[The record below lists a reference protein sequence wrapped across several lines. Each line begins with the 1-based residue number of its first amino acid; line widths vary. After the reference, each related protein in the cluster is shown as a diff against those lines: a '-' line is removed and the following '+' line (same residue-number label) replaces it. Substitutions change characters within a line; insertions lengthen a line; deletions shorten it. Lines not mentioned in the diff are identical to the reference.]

1 MLTVKDLATTRQM
14 LCEIAADLRG
24 SGSLSG
30 LQAQS
35 ADLASALGQILAEP
49 VLARMD
55 VPAFNRSLVDG
66 YAVQAADTFG
76 ASESLPAIL
85 RFVGEVKMGQVAEL
99 PLELKTCQAV
109 PTGGQIPAGSD
120 AMIMIEDVDDF
131 GDGFRYLNRAVSPGS
146 YLVFRGDDIRAGE
159 PLLTA
164 GTRLEPR
171 HLAAAAAAGLS
182 HLPVLP
188 KLRVAVLSTGDELV
202 APGEALGPGQV
213 HDVNQVMLAAMIRQA
228 GALPVPFGIVP
239 DDFDQLQTSMQQVKS
254 DCNIVV
260 ISGGSSVGA
269 RDHVAAAIEAAGKPG
284 ILQHGIAVK
293 PGKPTLIG
301 LCDAI
306 PVLGLPG
313 HPVAAWF
320 MALQLMTPLLY
331 WLQGLTEPEP
341 STVRARLSQRI
352 PSNHGREEFTPVR
365 LDMPLAPDCLPEATP
380 IYAKSGLIILLSRCQ
395 GYICIPRDCEGLDEG
410 STVTVVL
417 IDTAA
422 AEGMVK
428 QPWLI

>member
-1 MLTVKDLATTRQM
+1 MLTVKDLAATRQM
-14 LCEIAADLRG
+14 LFEIAADLRG

-30 LQAQS
+30 LPARS

-49 VLARMD
+49 VFARMD

-66 YAVQAADTFG
+66 YAVRAVDTFG
-76 ASESLPAIL
+76 ASEALPAIL
-85 RFVGEVKMGQVAEL
+85 RFAGEVKMGQAAGR
-99 PLELKTCQAV
+99 PLEPKTCQAV
-109 PTGGQIPAGSD
+109 PTGGQIPAGAD

-131 GDGFRYLNRAVSPGS
+131 GDGLRYLNRAVSPGS

-159 PLLTA
+159 VLLEA
-164 GTRLEPR
+164 GIRLEPR

-228 GALPVPFGIVP
+228 GALPVPSGIIP
-239 DDFDQLQTSMQQVKS
+239 DDFEKLQAALQQARS
-254 DCNIVV
+254 SCNVIV

-269 RDHVAAAIEAAGKPG
+269 RDHVADAIEAAGKPG

-293 PGKPTLIG
+293 PGKPTMIG
-301 LCDAI
+301 LCGEV

-320 MALQLMTPLLY
+320 MAMQLLAPLLY
-331 WLQGLTEPEP
+331 WLQGLPLPEP
-341 STVRARLSQRI
+341 ATVQARLSQRI

-365 LDMPLAPDCLPEATP
+365 LDSPQVPGSLPEAVP
-380 IYAKSGLIILLSRCQ
+380 IYAKSGLITLLSRCQ

-417 IDTAA
+417 LDAAA
-422 AEGMVK
+422 AEGKVK